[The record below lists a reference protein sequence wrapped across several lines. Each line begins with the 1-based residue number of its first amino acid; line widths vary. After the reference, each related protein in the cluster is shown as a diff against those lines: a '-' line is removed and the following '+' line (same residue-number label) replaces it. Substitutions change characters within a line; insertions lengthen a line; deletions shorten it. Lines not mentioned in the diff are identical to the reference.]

1 MQDILL
7 RVEDKV
13 KELLAGE
20 ATGHDWYHIKQVR
33 DMALRIAE
41 TEGGNLPLIELAALA
56 HDIGDR
62 KFFGSEEEGEAVTR
76 KVLVECGVPPEMLEK
91 VMDIVHRVSFKGA
104 GSIDDMQTLEG
115 KIVQDADRLYAL
127 GAIGIAR
134 TFAYG
139 GSKGRPIYDP
149 SIAPNLHK
157 TKDSY
162 YASTSPTINHF
173 YEKLLLLKDRMHT
186 ATGKKIAQERH
197 AFMEEFLKRFMAEW
211 DAKD

>member
-33 DMALRIAE
+33 DMSLRIAKV
-41 TEGGNLPLIELAALA
+41 EGGDTELIELAALA
-56 HDIGDR
+56 HDVGDR
-62 KFFGSEEEGEAVTR
+62 KFFGSEAEGEAVTR
-76 KVLVECGVPPEMLEK
+76 KVLSECGVDSEMLEK
-91 VMDIVHRVSFKGA
+91 V
-104 GSIDDMQTLEG
+104 
-115 KIVQDADRLYAL
+115 
-127 GAIGIAR
+127 
-134 TFAYG
+134 
-139 GSKGRPIYDP
+139 
-149 SIAPNLHK
+149 
-157 TKDSY
+157 
-162 YASTSPTINHF
+162 

-197 AFMEEFLKRFMAEW
+197 AFMEEFLKRFMTEW